1 MPSFPVVTTLR
12 TEAER
17 VVVYEAGGVNTLSM
31 SLVLLM
37 RSTGMTLIEATAIVR
52 ACKWAKTPGNIPSEY
67 LGDLY
72 RRSLVEMTEVD
83 EMHEDS

>member
-17 VVVYEAGGVNTLSM
+17 VVVHEAGGVNTLSM
-31 SLVLLM
+31 SIVLLM

-52 ACKWAKTPGNIPSEY
+52 ACKWAKTVDNVPPEY

-72 RRSLVEMTEVD
+72 RRQLVEMMEVD
-83 EMHEDS
+83 EMHEG